1 MHSRYIILQ
10 KQAINVAEHALG
22 LTHNEDTKKSVM
34 YQYNNLYPIQ
44 KVDIAGIKKF
54 IQVNSLKIHE

>member
-1 MHSRYIILQ
+1 
-10 KQAINVAEHALG
+10 

-34 YQYNNLYPIQ
+34 YQYNNLYSIQ
-44 KVDIAGIKKF
+44 KVDNAGIKKF

>member
-1 MHSRYIILQ
+1 M
-10 KQAINVAEHALG
+10 
-22 LTHNEDTKKSVM
+22 THNEDTKKSVM

-44 KVDIAGIKKF
+44 KVDNAGIKKF

>member
-1 MHSRYIILQ
+1 
-10 KQAINVAEHALG
+10 
-22 LTHNEDTKKSVM
+22 M

-44 KVDIAGIKKF
+44 KVQKVDNAGIKKF